1 MQYASDQ
8 YDPYMDPD
16 DPNIQHEEGGDQDRY
31 QMDQNRNAKTA
42 PQAHPGSKVYSG
54 PAQIACLFAL
64 VLANTTTEAARY
76 SLNFLVYPDFAP
88 QLKISGTQYGI
99 LSGLGFTVV
108 FVLCLI
114 PWGRASDDYRVGRK
128 SVLAAGL
135 IIQLIFSA
143 MQSLCWDFWSLL
155 VVRFGLAVGQAAIAA
170 PSFAIIAHV
179 VHPNFVAT
187 ANGIFACGIYLGTG
201 LASVAGILSY
211 LYGWQV
217 AHGWGTAAATLPLP
231 LRRLLLLPLLPKLQ
245 AAAAAAPATT
255 AHATASAAASD
266 AA

>member
-8 YDPYMDPD
+8 QDPYMDPH
-16 DPNIQHEEGGDQDRY
+16 DPDAHQEGGLDQDRY
-31 QMDQNRNAKTA
+31 ETDQNGNARPTRMT
-42 PQAHPGSKVYSG
+42 PQRYPGSKVYSSA
-54 PAQIACLFAL
+54 AQIICLVAL

-128 SVLAAGL
+128 SVIAAGL

-143 MQSLCWDFWSLL
+143 LQSLCWDFWSLL
-155 VVRFGLAVGQAAIAA
+155 IVRFGLAVGQAAIAA
-170 PSFAIIAHV
+170 PSFAVIAHV
-179 VHPNFVAT
+179 VHPSFVAT

-201 LASVAGILSY
+201 LASVAGILAY

-217 AHGWGTAAATLPLP
+217 A
-231 LRRLLLLPLLPKLQ
+231 RR
-245 AAAAAAPATT
+245 TW
-255 AHATASAAASD
+255 AAASPRGGGCCYRC
-266 AA
+266 

>member
-8 YDPYMDPD
+8 YDPYMDQD
-16 DPNIQHEEGGDQDRY
+16 DPYMHPGGGGDQDNF
-31 QMDQNRNAKTA
+31 QMDRNAPPPKLS
-42 PQAHPGSKVYSG
+42 PQIHPGSKVYSTA
-54 PAQIACLFAL
+54 AQIICLLAL

-128 SVLAAGL
+128 SVITAGL

-143 MQSLCWDFWSLL
+143 LQSLCWDFWSLL
-155 VVRFGLAVGQAAIAA
+155 IVRFGLAVGQAAIAA

-179 VHPNFVAT
+179 VHPSFVAT
-187 ANGIFACGIYLGTG
+187 ANGVFACGIYLGTG
-201 LASVAGILSY
+201 LASVAGILAF

-217 AHGWGTAAATLPLP
+217 ARLAERAALVRA
-231 LRRLLLLPLLPKLQ
+231 RARDRNGRLLSVP
-245 AAAAAAPATT
+245 
-255 AHATASAAASD
+255 
-266 AA
+266 